1 MVLRK
6 AGLGK
11 KESQKS
17 LENYFQLNLSQ
28 PLRLAVT
35 DAKQKKSISLFS
47 IQYRLQVNAAE
58 EVLKAYISLSI

>member
-35 DAKQKKSISLFS
+35 DAKQKKAFPFFQSNIDC
-47 IQYRLQVNAAE
+47 
-58 EVLKAYISLSI
+58 K

>member
-35 DAKQKKSISLFS
+35 DAKQKKHFPFS